1 MSIGCVLVRRFYVSE
16 CTETWQGNMQR
27 EIEKMSEIFRGSLV
41 LAFANRTIRRWD
53 DRHMT
58 VWRRC
63 FRRFGRGRIIFRH
76 RHRRRLEGVRT
87 KERKDRRD
95 GRTTQLNHTW
105 QKNIIA
111 NLDPGSLQ
119 TRSDVSQLS

>member
-1 MSIGCVLVRRFYVSE
+1 
-16 CTETWQGNMQR
+16 MQR

-76 RHRRRLEGVRT
+76 RHRRRLEVRGRRQNKGT
-87 KERKDRRD
+87 ERERGTDERR
-95 GRTTQLNHTW
+95 N
-105 QKNIIA
+105 
-111 NLDPGSLQ
+111 
-119 TRSDVSQLS
+119 